1 MNNLSEIM
9 VKSVS
14 EKEKLKEMY
23 DWSKGFQKFVCC
35 PLSAGFLQKRTLKEM
50 EENGRTHCSWNRK
63 ERVFIFEDVG
73 PYVFVDKIIGQ
84 AGCAGAGI
92 RTIIEKEKF
101 LFQGYRK
108 SFAV

>member
-14 EKEKLKEMY
+14 EKEKLKKMY

-50 EENGRTHCSWNRK
+50 EELIAHGIGKK
-63 ERVFIFEDVG
+63 EYLFSLFG
-73 PYVFVDKIIGQ
+73 WYS
-84 AGCAGAGI
+84 
-92 RTIIEKEKF
+92 IE
-101 LFQGYRK
+101 
-108 SFAV
+108 